1 MAERSRRDERFVISA
16 AIVGLGRWGQRLVS
30 AVQGKSE
37 RIRFVRGMVRNPG
50 KVTDFAKQHDFALS
64 GDYGDVLADP
74 RVQAVVLATPHSAHV
89 GQIVAAAR
97 AGKAVLCEK
106 PLALTRADAERAV
119 GACEEA
125 GVVLA
130 VGHDK
135 RHWASMRELAR
146 VVRSGELG
154 EILLVEGNSSNEVSL
169 QHYSPWRESEA
180 EAPGVSMT
188 ATGVHIVDA
197 FVNLIGP
204 VKRVQAQ
211 ALVRKPAPG
220 PVDSVSVMLEFANG
234 ASGVICSA
242 RPTPYFW
249 RVHVF
254 GTRGSAEAIGE
265 TELVV
270 RMSGEKPRRLDFE
283 PVDQVRVELELF
295 ADAIEGRNSHGMS
308 SQQIIDT
315 VGVFEAAC
323 ESMRTGG
330 AVPVE
335 TTRRRE

>member
-1 MAERSRRDERFVISA
+1 MAVRSRRDERFVISA

-50 KVTDFAKQHDFALS
+50 KVTDFAKQHDIALS

-89 GQIVAAAR
+89 GQIVAAAG

-125 GVVLA
+125 GVVLT

-135 RHWASMRELAR
+135 RHWSSMRELAL

-180 EAPGVSMT
+180 ESPGVSMT

-211 ALVRKPAPG
+211 ALIRKPAPG

-270 RMSGEKPRRLDFE
+270 RMSGHKPQRRTFE
-283 PVDQVRVELELF
+283 PVDTVRLSVDAF
-295 ADAIEGRNSHGMS
+295 ADGVAGRASYPMTGE
-308 SQQIIDT
+308 QIIGT
-315 VGVFEAAC
+315 VAAFEAAVA
-323 ESMRTGG
+323 SMKLRT
-330 AVPVE
+330 PVDL
-335 TTRRRE
+335 